1 MKVNWYP
8 GHMKKTK
15 ELLQKNLK
23 LVDVVFEIL
32 DSRIPISSKNPD
44 IDKITGQKPRIVILN
59 KSDLSS
65 EVGNNEWIDYFN
77 KKNIPVVLVNGVTG
91 SGIKNLFN
99 ITNKLM
105 KNRNDRLTKKGIKN
119 KPIRAMIVG
128 VPNVGKSTIINA
140 LTGKRSAK
148 TGNKPGVTKGKQ
160 WIKLKGN
167 IELLDTPGI
176 LWPKLNSK
184 TVSYNLAFTG
194 AIKDDI
200 VDIETLGLKLVEKI
214 IKNEPKLLIDR
225 YNITIE
231 EKEKPLEVLNSI
243 AIKRGC
249 IIKGG
254 EIDYSRVT
262 KLIIDEYRKGK
273 IGKITL
279 ELPKD
284 MAEV

>member
-65 EVGNNEWIDYFN
+65 EAGNNEWLEYFN
-77 KKNIPVVLVNGVTG
+77 KKNIPAVLVNGVTG

-105 KNRNDRLTKKGIKN
+105 KNRNDRLIKKGIKN

-128 VPNVGKSTIINA
+128 VPNVGKSTVINA

-176 LWPKLNSK
+176 LWPKLDSK

-200 VDIETLGLKLVEKI
+200 VDIETLGLKLVENI
-214 IKNEPKLLIDR
+214 IKKSPKLLIDR
-225 YNITIE
+225 YNIVIE
-231 EKEKPLEVLNSI
+231 EEEKPLEVLNSI

-254 EIDYSRVT
+254 EIDYTRVT

-284 MAEV
+284 IVEV